1 MGKKEKPSRHI
12 KCEIRFDNNPLAI
25 YRPGDA
31 VTGFVEL
38 TLLKNKKFRGICLRI
53 NGFAS
58 TYWGSKVKNGST
70 NYKKRNISFKGRE
83 DYFNTISYL
92 VGSDVGNPLEIVAGS
107 YSYPFSVVIPANAP
121 ASMEGTF
128 GHIRYMIQLTL
139 ERPWKHDIVNT
150 APFTVRV
157 DSDLNLLAETLS
169 LPTKAETVSC
179 FYFGLTE
186 PLVVTATTPRSGY
199 APGEVIEMVMHVN
212 NQSIVDIRT
221 ILVKLQRVDTFISQ
235 VPWVDKKVEYT
246 VLEERYTGKI
256 SRRHNARFEENILIG
271 AGTPSNDSLCRI
283 VYTQYE
289 IEIVV
294 HPSRS
299 RKRPT
304 LRLPIVLGTEGL
316 TSSNLN
322 PEAIIEKQRLAMAD
336 FRPPSAPPAQ
346 MATSEAMAIPPP
358 PYTDLPQNSVSTFQ
372 SYSLEGPAEN
382 ECAKGSEPY
391 TPRDY

>member
-1 MGKKEKPSRHI
+1 MVKKEKPSRHI
-12 KCEIRFDNNPLAI
+12 KCEIRFDNNPLSV
-25 YRPGDA
+25 YRPGDM
-31 VTGFVEL
+31 VTGVVEL
-38 TLLKNKKFRGICLRI
+38 TLLKNKKFRGVCLRI

-58 TYWGSKVKNGST
+58 TYWGSKVKNNTT
-70 NYKKRNISFKGRE
+70 NYKKRNVSFKGRE

-107 YSYPFSVVIPANAP
+107 YNYPFSVIIPANAP

-150 APFTVRV
+150 APFTVKL
-157 DSDLNLLAETLS
+157 DSDLNLLSETLA
-169 LPTKAETVSC
+169 LPTKAETVTS

-186 PLVVTATTPRSGY
+186 PLVLTATTPRSGY
-199 APGEVIEMVMHVN
+199 APGEVIEMIMHVN
-212 NQSIVDIRT
+212 NQSIVDIKT
-221 ILVKLQRVDTFISQ
+221 ILVKLQRVDTYISQ
-235 VPWVDKKVEYT
+235 VPWVDQKMENT

-256 SRRHNARFEENILIG
+256 GRRQNARFEENILIG
-271 AGTPSNDSLCRI
+271 SGTPTNDSLCRI
-283 VYTQYE
+283 IYTKYE

-294 HPSRS
+294 YPTRS

-304 LRLPIVLGTEGL
+304 IRLPIVLGTVGL
-316 TSSNLN
+316 TVGNRN
-322 PEAIIEKQRLAMAD
+322 PEAIIEKQRMAMAD
-336 FRPPSAPPAQ
+336 YTPSAPSAPAT
-346 MATSEAMAIPPP
+346 TSDQLVSAPP
-358 PYTDLPQNSVSTFQ
+358 PYAELQQHFANTSRSN
-372 SYSLEGPAEN
+372 SLEEAAED